1 LKLHSPNQTME
12 ETTQLNSLGVRLHSK
27 SSYQSSSD
35 ANTIGFHYFD
45 DVFGLLVAIQADR
58 SVELHR
64 NEIDQFKLTD
74 GELIER
80 GIRNVKEKFTQSI
93 SPIRL
98 LEYNFWLVENE
109 FLFAPNFLFEF
120 HHHPN
125 VIGAYGSL
133 FSIPNGD
140 RLLIY
145 PMENVETA
153 SALFALAKMSQYFYD
168 SQSEQFSPK
177 VYWYNKS
184 SFQVIPL
191 NVEDPDYNLFPQDF
205 LMVLQ
210 EIKNKI

>member
-1 LKLHSPNQTME
+1 ME
-12 ETTQLNSLGVRLHSK
+12 EISTLKNLGVRLQSK
-27 SSYQSSSD
+27 TSYIPT
-35 ANTIGFHYFD
+35 NTSPTIAFNYFD
-45 DVFGLLVAIQADR
+45 DIFGVLVSMRDGGA
-58 SVELHR
+58 VELHR
-64 NEIDQFKLTD
+64 NEIAQLKLTD
-74 GELIER
+74 AELIET
-80 GIRNVKEKFTQSI
+80 GIRNVREKYKHSI

-153 SALFALAKMSQYFYD
+153 SALFALTKMSQYFYD
-168 SQSEQFSPK
+168 SQPEPFSSR
-177 VYWYNKS
+177 VYWYDKT
-184 SFQVIPL
+184 SFQLIPL
-191 NVEDPDYNLFPQDF
+191 NGENPDYNLFPGDF
-205 LMVLQ
+205 LMVLN
-210 EIKNKI
+210 EMKSKI